1 MGVLVHSGRK
11 SQIALAVNARA
22 RGSDSK
28 KGLTQTEAAELL
40 GIQQSRVSDLVRGKI
55 DRFGIDTLVNL
66 LAKAG
71 RRMEIR
77 VKQRQ
82 AAA

>member
-1 MGVLVHSGRK
+1 M
-11 SQIALAVNARA
+11 
-22 RGSDSK
+22 
-28 KGLTQTEAAELL
+28 
-40 GIQQSRVSDLVRGKI
+40 RGKI